1 MDERNHKAMNE
12 ELNQPSCLGDV
23 SGSVI
28 DDRCKSVLKYLIP
41 DYETAM
47 SAKQYNNAME
57 ALKSIYYGVPSD
69 KHYR

>member
-1 MDERNHKAMNE
+1 MNE
-12 ELNQPSCLGDV
+12 EQNLQEPQNQQLNIADV

-28 DDRCKSVLKYLIP
+28 EDRCKSVLKYLIP

-47 SAKQYNNAME
+47 TAKQYNNAMV
-57 ALKSIYYGVPSD
+57 ALKSIYYGVPSG

>member
-1 MDERNHKAMNE
+1 MNNE
-12 ELNQPSCLGDV
+12 QNLNNPQSQQLNIAGV

-28 DDRCKSVLKYLIP
+28 EDRCKSVLKYLIP

-57 ALKSIYYGVPSD
+57 ALKSIYYGVPSG